1 MSDTLDERVS
11 NSAIWCQ
18 RLAVFLLPYF
28 LQVII
33 LFRFNKIEAVQ
44 LLALVGIGL
53 IISLIAAILAIR
65 AAGDL
70 WTKGYRGGSRVVRGT
85 LLAMLV
91 LMPFLYF
98 AFLAVQ
104 LPLANDVSTAPFDPP
119 PYIAAVKYR
128 AERSDSGM
136 NPVLEYTADYASDIV
151 TAYPKLQS
159 RRYPAGPERVL
170 EAVTAIIQENEW
182 PITASLGV
190 PQTAAGLES
199 EETTTTESEAQ
210 LADNEP
216 ETSDIYIEYV
226 ERTLVFGFENDV
238 VVRIVSEDQNTLVD
252 LRASSRWGRHDFG
265 YNAKLI
271 DRFLEALDTTLL
283 GIAGEG

>member
-1 MSDTLDERVS
+1 MVAVFEERVS

-18 RLAVFLLPYF
+18 RLAAFLVPYF
-28 LQVII
+28 LLVIL

-53 IISLIAAILAIR
+53 IISLVSVILAIR
-65 AAGDL
+65 AVGDL
-70 WTKGYRGGSRVVRGT
+70 WSRGYRGGSRVVRGA
-85 LLAMLV
+85 LLALLV
-91 LMPFLYF
+91 LTPFLYF

-104 LPLANDVSTAPFDPP
+104 LPLANDVSTNPYDPP
-119 PYIAAVKYR
+119 QYIAAVEYR
-128 AERSDSGM
+128 AERGESGM
-136 NPVLEYTADYASDIV
+136 NPIFEYTPDYAREIV
-151 TAYPKLQS
+151 AAYPRLQS

-170 EAVTAIIQENEW
+170 EAVTAIIQEQEW
-182 PITASLGV
+182 PITASLGI
-190 PQTAAGLES
+190 PQTSAEPENG
-199 EETTTTESEAQ
+199 EEASAESEAE

-216 ETSDIYIEYV
+216 ETSDIYIEFV

-238 VVRIVSEDQNTLVD
+238 VVRIISEDQNTLVD

-265 YNAKLI
+265 YNAGLI
-271 DRFLEALDTTLL
+271 NKFLEMLDTALL